1 MHFGATAVNAGLES
15 TLDASHAG
23 PPATRTARQPHAAG
37 GCRTSP
43 EHDQGILVEN
53 SISAGKAGSFLPMA
67 AGAWSLSVEGEK
79 SKDNVRSA
87 APVSR
92 PLQLTGIIRS
102 HPILDGLHHHYVR
115 V

>member
-53 SISAGKAGSFLPMA
+53 AISAGKTGSFLLMA

-87 APVSR
+87 VCTENLSELMSMCTVHR
-92 PLQLTGIIRS
+92 HIS
-102 HPILDGLHHHYVR
+102 
-115 V
+115 